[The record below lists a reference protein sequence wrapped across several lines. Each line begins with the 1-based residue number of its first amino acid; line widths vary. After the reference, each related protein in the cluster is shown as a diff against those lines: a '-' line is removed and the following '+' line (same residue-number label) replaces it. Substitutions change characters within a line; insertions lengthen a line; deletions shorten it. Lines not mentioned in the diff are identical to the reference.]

1 MITANPERCHS
12 NIIGEVSHE
21 LSIAFFIALIFIIG
35 VVTAWPDLT
44 CILLN
49 SGKRSLA
56 LEENNESPEMNTEFA
71 QM

>member
-44 CILLN
+44 CILLY
-49 SGKRSLA
+49 SCKRSLA